1 MNQIL
6 RMFSSYWWLLSLSFL
21 VVTTV
26 ASLYPADSLPT
37 VPGTDKTHHLI
48 AYAAVAFPVAL
59 ARPACWLSYI
69 VGIVAYSGAIEL
81 IQPYVNRYGEWYDLG
96 ANSLGVL
103 TGILLA
109 YVLRWLV
116 FRSSENT
123 H

>member
-21 VVTTV
+21 AITTV

-48 AYAAVAFPVAL
+48 AYAAVALPVAL
-59 ARPACWLSYI
+59 TRPACWLSYI